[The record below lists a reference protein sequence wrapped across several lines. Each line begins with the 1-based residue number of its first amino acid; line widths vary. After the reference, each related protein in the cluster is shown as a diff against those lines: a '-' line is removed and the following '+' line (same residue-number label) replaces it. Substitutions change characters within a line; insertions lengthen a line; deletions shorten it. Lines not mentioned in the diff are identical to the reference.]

1 MRSSARRCAVTR
13 TSASV
18 LVLWAVVVARPSAAN
33 NAMTTAAARRA
44 RMLCSRLGGQPSGA
58 IHGENYTPI

>member
-18 LVLWAVVVARPSAAN
+18 LVFWAMAVARPERGQQCDDD
-33 NAMTTAAARRA
+33 RR
-44 RMLCSRLGGQPSGA
+44 G
-58 IHGENYTPI
+58 